1 MSLSLWMLLGFAGWT
16 LLILIVGVGAPRW
29 TLILL
34 GRADLTSFPGDT
46 PHGSASYRRAVRAH
60 ANCLET
66 LPVFAAVV
74 LVATITHLAVRPMDV
89 LAATTMG
96 ARIVQTSVHVLFR
109 ERPRTIAVR
118 FSFFLVQVVAI
129 IAMGLMLAIAAAGA

>member
-1 MSLSLWMLLGFAGWT
+1 MSLSLWMRLGFAGWT
-16 LLILIVGVGAPRW
+16 LLILIFGVGTPRW
-29 TLILL
+29 VLILL

-66 LPVFAAVV
+66 LPVFATVV
-74 LVATITHLAVRPMDV
+74 LIPTVAHLTPRAMDV
-89 LAATTMG
+89 LAATTMA

-109 ERPRTIAVR
+109 EGIRTIAVR
-118 FSFFLVQVVAI
+118 FSFFLVQVIAI
-129 IAMGLMLAIAAAGA
+129 VAMGILIAIAASDA

>member
-16 LLILIVGVGAPRW
+16 LLTLIVGVGAPRW
-29 TLILL
+29 TLIVL
-34 GRADLTSFPGDT
+34 GRGDLTSFPGDT

-66 LPVFAAVV
+66 LPVFATVV
-74 LVATITHLAVRPMDV
+74 LTATVAHFVGRAMDV

-109 ERPRTIAVR
+109 ERTRTIAVR
-118 FSFFLVQVVAI
+118 FSFFLVQVIAI
-129 IAMGLMLAIAAAGA
+129 IAMGLLVAIAAIGV